1 VDIFA
6 RPIAPIYGIE
16 NETLA
21 YLSATNGAGKTK
33 AQIAAIDLNI
43 KAIKYAPEGL
53 TLSSVTGKWSL
64 VSGTSFG
71 TGFSQDL
78 RWLSFLQGIQIV
90 ANDDTNS
97 MTIIPTYLGYG
108 TGETLTDLIAEWDLT
123 SGWATFAAT
132 INDAD
137 TFTTAGAGGVR
148 KNIGGAAGALVKLT
162 ASYTT
167 TASIVGLMNY
177 GNTASYLSS
186 FVTGGYR
193 TLVDA
198 TGIYIRNAAAGQT
211 DITSMSIEQVLTPDT
226 SGFVWTATSV
236 GSFNANAAAFTLTIT
251 RIQ

>member
-1 VDIFA
+1 
-6 RPIAPIYGIE
+6 
-16 NETLA
+16 
-21 YLSATNGAGKTK
+21 
-33 AQIAAIDLNI
+33 
-43 KAIKYAPEGL
+43 
-53 TLSSVTGKWSL
+53 
-64 VSGTSFG
+64 
-71 TGFSQDL
+71 
-78 RWLSFLQGIQIV
+78 
-90 ANDDTNS
+90 